1 MSLLNR
7 FKIATRLSKIKPSGI
22 RRLFSFA
29 HNMPDVI
36 GLGLGEPDFVPPP
49 HVLEAA
55 KRALDDGKTHYTST
69 EGISELRE
77 ALAKKAKREYGL
89 TYDPETEILIT
100 VGGTQAIFLAFMAL
114 TNPGDEVLIPNPG
127 FVIYQPNVLMV
138 DGIPV
143 SIPALEENEFKP
155 DADVVM
161 SHVTDRSRIM
171 IVNSPNNPTGAVF
184 SYDDLASL
192 AKLAVERDLIVISDE
207 VYERITYDGT
217 KHYCLSSFPEMRE
230 RTLVVGSFSKTYA
243 MTGFRVGYVFGPKEL
258 ITPMMLTHQFSVAC
272 VSGQAQYAA
281 VAALEGPQ
289 SFVKDMIAE
298 FDRRRKLLHGRL
310 NEIEG
315 FSCKLPKGA
324 FYAFA
329 NVKEFGE
336 SSESLATFLVNKGK
350 VVTVPGSAFGK
361 HGEGYL
367 RFSYATAYDKIGEAL
382 DRIERAVKDFK
393 PKTRAV

>member
-1 MSLLNR
+1 MNR

-29 HNMPDVI
+29 HNMPDII

-100 VGGTQAIFLAFMAL
+100 VGGTQAIFLALMAL
-114 TNPGDEVLIPNPG
+114 TNPSDEVLIPNPG
-127 FVIYQPNVLMV
+127 FVIYQPDVLMV

-143 SIPALEENEFKP
+143 SMPALEENEFKP

-243 MTGFRVGYVFGPKEL
+243 MTGFRVGYVFGPEEL

-382 DRIERAVKDFK
+382 DRIERVVKDFK

>member
-1 MSLLNR
+1 MNR

-29 HNMPDVI
+29 HNMPDII

-69 EGISELRE
+69 AGISELRE

-100 VGGTQAIFLAFMAL
+100 VGGTQAIFLALMAL

-127 FVIYQPNVLMV
+127 FVIYQPDVLMV

-143 SIPALEENEFKP
+143 SMPALEENEFKP

-243 MTGFRVGYVFGPKEL
+243 MTGFRVGYVFGPEEL

-272 VSGQAQYAA
+272 VSGPAQYAA
-281 VAALEGPQ
+281 VSALEGPQ

-298 FDRRRKLLHGRL
+298 FDRRRKLLYGRL
-310 NEIEG
+310 DEIEG
-315 FSCKLPKGA
+315 FSCRLPKGA

-329 NVKEFGE
+329 NVKELGG
-336 SSESLATFLVNKGK
+336 SSKSLAEFLLNRAK
-350 VVTVPGSAFGK
+350 VVTVPGSAFGTY
-361 HGEGYL
+361 GEGYM

-382 DRIERAVKDFK
+382 DRIEQVLKDFE

>member
-1 MSLLNR
+1 MAS
-7 FKIATRLSKIKPSGI
+7 RLGKIKPSGI
-22 RRLFSFA
+22 RHLFSLA

-36 GLGLGEPDFVPPP
+36 NLGIGEPDFVPPP
-49 HVLEAA
+49 HVLEAV
-55 KRALDDGKTHYTST
+55 KQALDSGKTHYTLT
-69 EGISELRE
+69 TGISELRE

-89 TYDPETEILIT
+89 TYNPETEILIT
-100 VGGTQAIFLAFMAL
+100 VGGTQAIFLALMAL
-114 TNPGDEVLIPNPG
+114 TNPGDEVLIPDPG
-127 FVIYQPNVLMV
+127 FVCYQPSVLIA
-138 DGIPV
+138 GGTPIPM
-143 SIPALEENEFKP
+143 PALEENEFKLN
-155 DADVVM
+155 ADVVM

-207 VYERITYDGT
+207 VYERITYDGV
-217 KHYCLSSFPEMRE
+217 KHYCLASFPEMRE

-243 MTGFRVGYVFGPKEL
+243 MTGFRIGYVFGPEKL
-258 ITPMMLTHQFSVAC
+258 ITPLILAHQFSVAC
-272 VSGQAQYAA
+272 VSGPAQYAA

-289 SFVKDMIAE
+289 SFVNDMVAK
-298 FDRRRKLLHGRL
+298 FDRRRRLLYERL

-336 SSESLATFLVNKGK
+336 PSESLAAFLLSKGK
-350 VVTVPGSAFGK
+350 VVTVPGSAFGGY
-361 HGEGYL
+361 GEGYL
-367 RFSYATAYDKIGEAL
+367 RFSYANAYDKIKEAL
-382 DRIERAVKDFK
+382 DRIERVVKNFK
-393 PKTRAV
+393 PKTRST

>member
-1 MSLLNR
+1 MNR

-29 HNMPDVI
+29 HNMPDII

-77 ALAKKAKREYGL
+77 ALAEKAKREYGL
-89 TYDPETEILIT
+89 TYDTETEILIT
-100 VGGTQAIFLAFMAL
+100 VGGTQAIFLALMAL
-114 TNPGDEVLIPNPG
+114 TNPSDEVLIPNPG
-127 FVIYQPNVLMV
+127 FVIYQPDVLMV

-143 SIPALEENEFKP
+143 SMPALEENEFKP

-207 VYERITYDGT
+207 VYERITYDGA
-217 KHYCLSSFPEMRE
+217 KHYCLSSFPEMRK
-230 RTLVVGSFSKTYA
+230 RTLVIGSFSKTYA
-243 MTGFRVGYVFGPKEL
+243 MTGFRVGYVFGPEEL

-382 DRIERAVKDFK
+382 DRIERVVKDFK

>member
-1 MSLLNR
+1 MNH
-7 FKIATRLSKIKPSGI
+7 FKMASRLSKIKPSGI
-22 RRLFSFA
+22 RRLFSLA
-29 HNMPDVI
+29 HNMSGVI

-55 KRALDDGKTHYTST
+55 KQALDDGKTHYTLT
-69 EGISELRE
+69 TGVSELRE

-89 TYDPETEILIT
+89 TYNPETEILVT
-100 VGGTQAIFLAFMAL
+100 VGGTQAIFLALMAL
-114 TNPGDEVLIPNPG
+114 TNPGVEVLIPDPG
-127 FVIYQPNVLMV
+127 FVCYQPSVLIAGGM
-138 DGIPV
+138 PV
-143 SIPALEENEFKP
+143 SMPALEENEFKLN
-155 DADVVM
+155 ADVVM

-184 SYDDLASL
+184 SYNDLASL

-207 VYERITYDGT
+207 VYERITYDGV
-217 KHYCLSSFPEMRE
+217 KHYCLASFSEMRE

-243 MTGFRVGYVFGPKEL
+243 MTGFRIGYVFGPEEL

-272 VSGQAQYAA
+272 VNGPAQYAA
-281 VAALEGPQ
+281 VSALEGPQ
-289 SFVKDMIAE
+289 DFVNGMVAE
-298 FDRRRKLLHGRL
+298 FDRRRKLLYGGL

-329 NVKEFGE
+329 NVKEFRK
-336 SSESLATFLVNKGK
+336 SSETLATFLVNKEK

-361 HGEGYL
+361 YGEGYL
-367 RFSYATAYDKIGEAL
+367 RFSYATAYDKIEEAL
-382 DRIERAVKDFK
+382 NRIERGTKEFK
-393 PKTRAV
+393 LKSRST

>member
-1 MSLLNR
+1 
-7 FKIATRLSKIKPSGI
+7 
-22 RRLFSFA
+22 
-29 HNMPDVI
+29 MPDVI

-69 EGISELRE
+69 AGISELRE

-100 VGGTQAIFLAFMAL
+100 VGGTQAIFLALMAL
-114 TNPGDEVLIPNPG
+114 TNPNDEVLIPNPG
-127 FVIYQPNVLMV
+127 FVIYQPDVLMV

-143 SIPALEENEFKP
+143 SMPALEENEFKP

-243 MTGFRVGYVFGPKEL
+243 MTGFRVGYVFGPEEL

-272 VSGQAQYAA
+272 VSGPAQYAA
-281 VAALEGPQ
+281 VSALEGPQ

-298 FDRRRKLLHGRL
+298 FDRRRKLLYGRL
-310 NEIEG
+310 DEIEG
-315 FSCKLPKGA
+315 FSCRLPKGA

-329 NVKEFGE
+329 NVKELGG
-336 SSESLATFLVNKGK
+336 SSKSLAEFLLNRAK
-350 VVTVPGSAFGK
+350 VVTVPGSAFGTY
-361 HGEGYL
+361 GEGYM

-382 DRIERAVKDFK
+382 DRIEQVLKDFK